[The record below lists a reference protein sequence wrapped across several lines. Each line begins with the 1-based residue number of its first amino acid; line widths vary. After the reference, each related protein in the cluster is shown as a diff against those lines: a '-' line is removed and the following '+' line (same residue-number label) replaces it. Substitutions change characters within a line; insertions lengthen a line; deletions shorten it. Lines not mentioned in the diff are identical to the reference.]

1 MRGGEILNFRQ
12 FLLSG
17 LFVGAAMLV
26 PDIAFAEKPNGVQHP
41 QKAAI
46 EAKASVKSN
55 NEKLD
60 SVSVQAGSAA
70 NASVAGE
77 RGKTSEKSAVP
88 PKVVEEQHSKGQ
100 DRQPAVSDK
109 ASQVLE
115 RLPEQAQGK
124 IQSAV
129 KKTEKELEAVNTIE
143 LDISSNPTTN
153 NSETEPAIQSTV
165 EPAKGLSQDEI
176 SKPLV
181 QKPVQE
187 DEKADHREKLPNVNH
202 VPKPTQRT
210 GHSSGHSN
218 ERIHGGIN
226 TLSLVDKWFEWDT
239 SYEILLNQPFL
250 SRLSLMNN
258 QWVNAPPSPPPQKA
272 SLLNV

>member
-1 MRGGEILNFRQ
+1 MNFRQ
-12 FLLSG
+12 FLISG
-17 LFVGAAMLV
+17 LVVGAAMLV
-26 PDIAFAEKPNGVQHP
+26 PDMAFAEKPNGVQHP
-41 QKAAI
+41 QKANI

-60 SVSVQAGSAA
+60 SVSVQAGSSA
-70 NASVAGE
+70 NASLADE
-77 RGKTSEKSAVP
+77 RGKISEKSAAP

-109 ASQVLE
+109 ASQVLD
-115 RLPEQAQGK
+115 RMPEQAKGK
-124 IQSAV
+124 VQSAV
-129 KKTEKELEAVNTIE
+129 KKTEKELDARKAND
-143 LDISSNPTTN
+143 LDISSKLTII
-153 NSETEPAIQSTV
+153 NSEPEPKIQSPVVPV
-165 EPAKGLSQDEI
+165 EGSSQDEF
-176 SKPLV
+176 SEP
-181 QKPVQE
+181 PVQIAVQE
-187 DEKADHREKLPNVNH
+187 EENSVNREKLPDVNQ

-218 ERIHGGIN
+218 ERIQGGIN

-239 SYEILLNQPFL
+239 SYEILLVEPFL

-272 SLLNV
+272 SLLKV